1 MDEIFRLLEDIVT
14 LAELQDDFYEVETMV
29 CVRRRDGA
37 ESDFI
42 RMELDLTDGVQCRVT
57 TRSTRPASAT
67 LATLS
72 GLSPAPSWF

>member
-1 MDEIFRLLEDIVT
+1 MEEIYRLLEDVVT
-14 LAELQDDFYEVETMV
+14 LAELQDGFYEVEAMV
-29 CVRRRDGA
+29 CVRRRGGA

-67 LATLS
+67 LS
-72 GLSPAPSWF
+72 GLSPAPNWF